1 MNKMTTLT
9 SQQQIDALINRL
21 LPPDFKNDVV
31 DRDVAGNPI
40 TNADIEAANK
50 YKVKNDK

>member
-21 LPPDFKNDVV
+21 VPPDFKNGIMDY
-31 DRDVAGNPI
+31 DIKGNLI
-40 TNADIEAANK
+40 TNADVEAANK